1 MTGLIYALGIAI
13 TLFIVYTLVEFVWD
27 RAQRGALSEA
37 FAPG

>member
-27 RAQRGALSEA
+27 RAQRGGALRG
-37 FAPG
+37 FCPG